1 MEEAPPVDGGEGG
14 VSDTEDEAKAPAER
28 GTPPRDDG
36 PSNSSTRAGSNLL
49 PDLRVDEKQHGD
61 PCEGHPVDAHQPEK
75 EEAGAR
81 HPPQHQEA
89 SGGGDSRSEEEG
101 EES

>member
-1 MEEAPPVDGGEGG
+1 VEPSG
-14 VSDTEDEAKAPAER
+14 TEDEAKAPAER

-36 PSNSSTRAGSNLL
+36 PRNSSARAGSTLL

-61 PCEGHPVDAHQPEK
+61 PCEGPEDIHQPD
-75 EEAGAR
+75 EEEGGAR
-81 HPPQHQEA
+81 HPRQHQEA